1 MASIA
6 ISVTNP
12 SQTPGSGEVL
22 VGAGDINIVFPSG
35 LDATKV
41 DKNKLYNTLL
51 SLGQVIATPGFIVS
65 SADSVVLTFTQD
77 VTRR

>member
-1 MASIA
+1 MASLTMA
-6 ISVTNP
+6 VTNP

-22 VGAGDINIVFPSG
+22 VGAGEINIVFPSG
-35 LDATKV
+35 TDSTKI
-41 DKNKLYNTLL
+41 DKNKLYRALMD
-51 SLGQVIATPGFIVS
+51 LGTVLATPGFIVS

>member
-1 MASIA
+1 MASLA

-22 VGAGDINIVFPSG
+22 VGAGNVTIVFPSG
-35 LDATKV
+35 TDPTKI
-41 DKNKLYNTLL
+41 DQPKLFRILMD
-51 SLGQVIATPGFIVS
+51 LGTVLASPGFIQS
-65 SADSVVLTFTQD
+65 SNDSVVLTFTQD